1 MLRSFFALA
10 AQSPGRQQAFRQVVF
25 AHLLL
30 VLGGAGAIQAYTA
43 SVGPR
48 GAGAPILGHV
58 LLIAGIVEGAMVIGW
73 RLTQLPKSQALEFL
87 LVSPLHPPRL
97 FLAEALVG
105 ITRLAWVTLA
115 GLPGLV
121 LLSADGYLDK
131 VDILPLLLMPFTW
144 GCITGLG
151 LTAWAYEPCQVRRW
165 CERVL
170 FACIGLYLG
179 IGVIVGENLVMVRD
193 RLKSVS
199 WGEMTLCQGWSFLTP
214 WGEMNSGEGWALPSN
229 LGQVFF
235 FGFEAFHLY
244 NPFAVIEYWLV
255 PFTMQKPNMQIALD
269 RMIGLEIA
277 AVMIALV
284 VLARAAF
291 RLKGHFHDRHYRPIA
306 DRSNGKRGIVGDWPL
321 SWWAVRRVT
330 EYSGRVNLWLAGS
343 FGLLFA
349 FYIVADCPLVHQ
361 IAGGSLWPT
370 WLGRKVFEIFE
381 EKMGGVPGLATA
393 LVVLAAVPAA
403 FQYGLWDSN
412 TQDRCRRLEL
422 LLMTELGP
430 GDYWSAAAAAA
441 WRRGRGYFFVALIL
455 WSAGAVAGR
464 ITMVQMGVAL
474 ASGVVL
480 WGLYFTLGFRA
491 FSRGI
496 LANRLGMLLTVGLPL
511 LSFTLYKSNWQF
523 LADVIPPGSVYAPV
537 AGSPPVYWLAG
548 PLIGGAIMLVLAR
561 FALARC
567 DAELRL
573 WYDRHHG
580 MKVID

>member
-1 MLRSFFALA
+1 
-10 AQSPGRQQAFRQVVF
+10 
-25 AHLLL
+25 
-30 VLGGAGAIQAYTA
+30 
-43 SVGPR
+43 
-48 GAGAPILGHV
+48 
-58 LLIAGIVEGAMVIGW
+58 
-73 RLTQLPKSQALEFL
+73 
-87 LVSPLHPPRL
+87 L

-105 ITRLAWVTLA
+105 IARLASVTLA
-115 GLPGLV
+115 GLPGLI
-121 LLSADGYLDK
+121 LLSADGYLDW
-131 VDILPLLLMPFTW
+131 VDIAPLLLMPFTW

-151 LTAWAYEPCQVRRW
+151 LTAWAYEPRLVRRGF
-165 CERVL
+165 ERIL
-170 FACIGLYLG
+170 LIGIGIYLG
-179 IGVIVGENLVMVRD
+179 LGVLVGENLGAVRD

-199 WGEMTLCQGWSFLTP
+199 WGEMTIAQGWNFLTP
-214 WGEMNSGEGWALPSN
+214 WGEVVSVEGWTLPSN

-244 NPFAVIEYWLV
+244 NPFAVMEYWLM
-255 PFTMQKPNMQIALD
+255 PFAMLKPNMQMALN
-269 RMIGLEIA
+269 RMVGLEIA
-277 AVMIALV
+277 ALAAVILLM
-284 VLARAAF
+284 ARAAH
-291 RLKGHFHDRHYRPIA
+291 RLKGHFHERHYRPIA
-306 DRSNGKRGIVGDWPL
+306 DKSNGKRGTIGDWPL

-343 FGLLFA
+343 FGCLFA
-349 FYIVADCPLVHQ
+349 FYIVADCPLVRELT
-361 IAGGSLWPT
+361 GGSLWPN

-422 LLMTELGP
+422 LLMTDLGP

-455 WSAGAVAGR
+455 WLAGAVAGK
-464 ITMVQMGVAL
+464 ITFAQMAVAL

-496 LANRLGMLLTVGLPL
+496 LANRLGLLLTLGLPL
-511 LSFTLYKSNWQF
+511 LTFILYKANWQF
-523 LADVIPPGSVYAPV
+523 LADAIPPGSVYAPV

-580 MKVID
+580 MKVMD